1 MTNLQLIELSILI
14 TLSFTMGYIVIMS
27 KNRFYDGLVQ
37 AVTVGGVYLYLI
49 NGTDISI
56 YNEYVYLLNNNHST
70 FLENFILY
78 LMIVLIVNSFIYM
91 KISILTS
98 FLVFSMVNF
107 NLGQGG
113 IGIEWFIVLYLMVSG
128 LSSFFDSILG
138 ETPEIKD

>member
-1 MTNLQLIELSILI
+1 
-14 TLSFTMGYIVIMS
+14 MGYIVIMS